1 MDRDC
6 PFNRELLNPRVI
18 QSAHTFLEGIP
29 IKKLLLPALI
39 LSSWLIAAC
48 GSIGQ
53 GVQIPQ
59 SPLLA
64 ALERKSGLIAYLG
77 PDGNVY
83 TIDQAG
89 GKLNMV
95 TDDAQ
100 STEGGARRFYDFP
113 AWSLEDSK
121 LAFVGF
127 NVQPNGTTTASI
139 YATDKK
145 AEGAREIYSSD
156 AHAPFYLYW
165 SPDGEFVSFLSSS
178 RGTAVMAMQI
188 APAEGGETTVV
199 DTGSPYYWAWSP
211 GGTQVIAHA
220 GGSVARNPSGARLSL
235 VETDPVIRETGLGIR
250 PTNFQAPAYSPD
262 GEFVLL
268 AGAAG
273 DEQQLILADSTG
285 RVQRTLLDYEG
296 AIAFGWAPK
305 GNYAAYLTAD
315 ASRQTLVGELT
326 FLDLRTPEEPKHI
339 RIQAEDVMG
348 FFWAPDGKKLAYF
361 VPVMLSQAAEGEQQT
376 AENTR
381 FLLELHIAE
390 PKSGDTERI
399 AAFQPTETFL
409 NIFPFFDQYQRSVTI
424 WSPDS
429 RNLVISAMANE
440 STQGLFIVPV
450 SGDFEPR
457 FLAEGRLGFWSW
469 D

>member
-1 MDRDC
+1 M
-6 PFNRELLNPRVI
+6 PLLSSVVEPEGDTI
-18 QSAHTFLEGIP
+18 AHTFLEGIP
-29 IKKLLLPALI
+29 IKKLLLPSLI
-39 LSSWLIAAC
+39 LSSWLIVAC

-53 GVQIPQ
+53 GVQVPQ

-89 GKLNMV
+89 GQLNMV

-113 AWSLEDSK
+113 TWSIEDSK

-127 NVQPNGTTTASI
+127 DVQLNGTTTVSI
-139 YATDKK
+139 YATDKQAK
-145 AEGAREIYSSD
+145 GAHEIYSSD

-188 APAEGGETTVV
+188 APAEGGESKVV

-211 GGTQVIAHA
+211 GSTQVMAHA
-220 GGSVARNPSGARLSL
+220 GGSVIFNPGGARLSL
-235 VETDPVIRETGLGIR
+235 VETEPVIRETGLGIR

-273 DEQQLILADSTG
+273 DQQQLILTDSTG
-285 RVQRTLLDYEG
+285 RVQHALLDFEG
-296 AIAFGWAPK
+296 TIAFDWAPK
-305 GNYAAYLTAD
+305 GDYAAYLTAD
-315 ASRQTLVGELT
+315 AGRQTLVGELT
-326 FLDLRTPEEPKHI
+326 FLDLRKPEEPKHI
-339 RIQAEDVMG
+339 RIEAEDVMG

-361 VPVMLSQAAEGEQQT
+361 VPVMLSEAAEGEQQT

-390 PKSGDTERI
+390 LKSGDTERI

-440 STQGLFIVPV
+440 STQGLFIVPA